1 MTKKLAQILT
11 IFKRLNTKIVI
22 YFLSFAFLPLLI
34 FIVFGYYLNK
44 DLITRIN
51 LDHLQSLNATSAQEF
66 NIYLQSKNR
75 IIIQILKDFKSVEKT
90 GSLQSF
96 LDSRDELFS
105 DFVKLEVLP
114 SAVDSIQKEYLV
126 RKLTAEAEP
135 AILFRVEEVQIAGY
149 VSQEEIGEL
158 ISSNVKEKQNR
169 NTHIFR
175 MILVLDQYSLLCLL
189 FFSNLDFFIEF
200 GQ

>member
-34 FIVFGYYLNK
+34 FSIFGYYLNK

-51 LDHLQSLNATSAQEF
+51 LDHLQSLNATSAQEL

-75 IIIQILKDFKSVEKT
+75 IIIQVLKDFKSLEKT

-105 DFVKLEVLP
+105 DF
-114 SAVDSIQKEYLV
+114 
-126 RKLTAEAEP
+126 
-135 AILFRVEEVQIAGY
+135 
-149 VSQEEIGEL
+149 
-158 ISSNVKEKQNR
+158 
-169 NTHIFR
+169 
-175 MILVLDQYSLLCLL
+175 
-189 FFSNLDFFIEF
+189 
-200 GQ
+200 